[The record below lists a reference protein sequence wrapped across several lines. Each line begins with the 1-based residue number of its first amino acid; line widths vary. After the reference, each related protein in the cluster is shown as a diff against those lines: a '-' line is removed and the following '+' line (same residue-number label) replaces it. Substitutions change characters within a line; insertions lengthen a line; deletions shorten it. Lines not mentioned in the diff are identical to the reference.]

1 MAVIFTLVHFPPL
14 LILPLF
20 VIGAI
25 GWGVLARISNS
36 ILPGMVVHGLVDFVF
51 FMWVFADTE
60 AVNVEFYS
68 ATGPLA
74 TLPDDLFVEENL
86 VTVDIGV
93 AGTGILEPFD
103 TDSLLLPCGSELI
116 IGTTGG
122 TFSDNGS
129 GEVRGTGDAR
139 WIQASAVGF
148 CGREVVFD
156 YIGVADGFLTQLTVG
171 P

>member
-1 MAVIFTLVHFPPL
+1 MY
-14 LILPLF
+14 
-20 VIGAI
+20 
-25 GWGVLARISNS
+25 LARVCVLLLVLSGCSTDFFTIDPVNNDSPDANS
-36 ILPGMVVHGLVDFVF
+36 SPLGSDEVLVRFRN
-51 FMWVFADTE
+51 FADTE